1 MMDVIEKINFA
12 KAEDKEVYWH
22 TTAHILAVA
31 VKRLYPTTT
40 IAIGPAIENG
50 FYYDFDN
57 LNINEE
63 ELPKIEEEMRKIIK
77 EKLPMKKEVVDKK
90 KALLTFKKE
99 KYKVELINDL
109 PAGEEIS
116 LYHLGKEFTDLCRG
130 PHLANTGLVGEVK
143 LLSIAGAYWR
153 GNEKNKMLTRIY
165 GISFP
170 DKKQLR
176 VYLDFL
182 EEAKRRDHRK
192 LGKKLDLFVFSELVG
207 PGLPLWTPHGNT
219 FRNEI
224 INFSRELQTEIGY
237 QEVHT
242 PQITRAELFKIS
254 GHYNKYKDDMF
265 KVISNY
271 TKDEYFLKPMNCPN
285 HIQIYASLP
294 RSYKDLP
301 LRYADFAMLYRD
313 EKPGELS
320 GLARVRAFSQD
331 DGHCFCTPE
340 QMKGEFLNVL
350 KCINIA
356 LKVYGLNYYV
366 RLSLRDENAK
376 EKYLGNDEIWNK
388 AQAALKDLLKSE
400 KIGFVEALGEA
411 AFYGPKMDIIAKDA
425 LGREWQI
432 STIQLDLNLPER
444 FELKYTDKDNTEKRP
459 IMIHRALIGSPER
472 FGAVLIE
479 HFAGKF
485 PLWLNPRQ
493 VLVVP
498 VADTFNKYAEGVHKE
513 LKKEG
518 LRADIDTREIT
529 LNKKIRDG
537 ELLYYN
543 YILVVGEKEASTKSV
558 NARIRD
564 TKAQKTITT
573 KEFKEKVLKEY
584 KERALKSSF

>member
-1 MMDVIEKINFA
+1 MDVIEKVNFA
-12 KAEDKEVYWH
+12 NEKDKEVYWH
-22 TTAHILAVA
+22 TTAHILAAA

-57 LNINEE
+57 LNIIEE
-63 ELPKIEEEMRKIIK
+63 DLKKIEEEMSKIIK
-77 EKLPMKKEVVDKK
+77 EKLPMKKEVVSKK
-90 KALLTFKKE
+90 KALEVFKKE
-99 KYKVELINDL
+99 IYKTELINDL
-109 PAGEEIS
+109 PKDEEIS

-130 PHLANTGLVGEVK
+130 PHLANTGMIGEVK

-153 GNEKNKMLTRIY
+153 GDEKNKMLTRLY

-176 VYLDFL
+176 VYLELL

-207 PGLPLWTPHGNT
+207 PGLPLWTPTGNI

-224 INFSRELQTEIGY
+224 INFSRELQNAIGY

-242 PQITRAELFKIS
+242 PQITKAELFKIS

-271 TKDEYFLKPMNCPN
+271 SKDEYFLKPMNCPN
-285 HIQIYASLP
+285 HTQIYASLP

-301 LRYADFAMLYRD
+301 IRYADFAMLYRD

-320 GLARVRAFSQD
+320 GLARVRSFSQD

-340 QMKGEFLNVL
+340 QMKEEFLNVL
-350 KCINIA
+350 KCINAA

-388 AQAALKDLLKSE
+388 SQKALKDLLKSE
-400 KIGFVEALGEA
+400 KISFVEAPGEA
-411 AFYGPKMDIIAKDA
+411 AFYGPKMDIMAKDA
-425 LGREWQI
+425 LNREWQI
-432 STIQLDLNLPER
+432 STIQLDMNLPER

-493 VLVVP
+493 ILVVP
-498 VADTFNKYAEGVHKE
+498 VAENFNKYAQEVCDS
-513 LKKEG
+513 LKAYG
-518 LRADIDTREIT
+518 LRVDIDLREIT
-529 LNKKIRDG
+529 MNKKIRDG
-537 ELLYYN
+537 EMLYYN

-564 TKAQKTITT
+564 TKTQKTLTT
-573 KEFKEKVLKEY
+573 QNFKEKALVEY
-584 KERALKSSF
+584 KKRELKSSL

>member
-1 MMDVIEKINFA
+1 MTMDVLEKVNFE
-12 KAEDKEVYWH
+12 KDKEVYWH
-22 TTAHILAVA
+22 TTSHILAAA
-31 VKRLYPTTT
+31 VKRMYPTTT

-57 LNINEE
+57 LKITDED
-63 ELPKIEEEMRKIIK
+63 LQKIEKEMQKIIS
-77 EKLPMKKEVVDKK
+77 EKLPMKKEVVSKK
-90 KALLTFKKE
+90 KALEIFRKE
-99 KYKVELINDL
+99 PYKAELINDL
-109 PAGEEIS
+109 PTGEEIS
-116 LYHLGKEFTDLCRG
+116 FYHLGKEFTDLCRG
-130 PHLANTGLVGEVK
+130 PHLAHTGMVGEVK

-153 GNEKNKMLTRIY
+153 GDEKNKMLTRIY

-170 DKKQLR
+170 DRKQLR
-176 VYLDFL
+176 VYLELL
-182 EEAKRRDHRK
+182 EEVKRRDHRK
-192 LGKKLDLFVFSELVG
+192 IGKKLDFFVFSELVG
-207 PGLPLWTPHGNT
+207 PGLPLWTPTGNI
-219 FRNEI
+219 FRTEI
-224 INFSRELQTEIGY
+224 INFSRELQSTIGY

-254 GHYNKYKDDMF
+254 GHYDKYKDSMF

-271 TKDEYFLKPMNCPN
+271 TKEEYFLKPMNCPN

-294 RSYKDLP
+294 RSYRDLP

-340 QMKGEFLNVL
+340 QMKDEFLNVL
-350 KCINIA
+350 KCVNAA
-356 LKVYGLNYYV
+356 LKVYGLEYYV

-388 AQAALKDLLKSE
+388 AQKALKELLKSE
-400 KIGFVEALGEA
+400 KISFVEALGEA
-411 AFYGPKMDIIAKDA
+411 AFYGPKMDVMAKDA
-425 LGREWQI
+425 LNREWQI

-472 FGAVLIE
+472 FGAILIE

-493 VLVVP
+493 ILVVP
-498 VADTFNKYAEGVHKE
+498 VAENFNKYAQEVCDS
-513 LKKEG
+513 LKAYG
-518 LRADIDTREIT
+518 LRTDIDLREIT
-529 LNKKIRDG
+529 MNKKIRDG
-537 ELLYYN
+537 EILYYN
-543 YILVVGEKEASTKSV
+543 YILVVGEKESTSKSV
-558 NARIRD
+558 NVRIRD
-564 TKAQKTITT
+564 TKAQKTLITQN
-573 KEFKEKVLKEY
+573 FKEKALVEY
-584 KERALKSSF
+584 KKRELKSSL